1 MQAIR
6 TQYKG
11 PTDTKGSR
19 IIAASYKRISVMP
32 YDHELDLDANHER
45 AAILHAIKAWPQNLV
60 RLRSGTLRDGS
71 YVHVIIETK
80 ETC

>member
-1 MQAIR
+1 M
-6 TQYKG
+6 
-11 PTDTKGSR
+11 S
-19 IIAASYKRISVMP
+19 

-60 RLRSGTLRDGS
+60 RLRSGTLPDGS
-71 YVHVIIETK
+71 YAHVIIETK